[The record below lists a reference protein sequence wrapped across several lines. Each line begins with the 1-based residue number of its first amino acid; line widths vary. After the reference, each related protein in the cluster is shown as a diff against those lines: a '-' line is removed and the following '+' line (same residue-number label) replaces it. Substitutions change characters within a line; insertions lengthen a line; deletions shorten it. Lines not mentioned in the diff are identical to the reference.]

1 MPERMRTGTTG
12 GTLRI
17 MPAMQGKKVLL
28 GVTGGIAAYKSP
40 DLVRRLREQ
49 GAEVQVV
56 LTAGAREFVTPMT
69 FQAVSG
75 REVRSDLWDP
85 EAEKAMSHIELARWA
100 DIVIIAPATADFVA
114 RLATGQADDLLTTLC
129 LATGAPIALAPA
141 MNRLMWANAATQA
154 NVATLKSRGIHIWG
168 PGEGDQACGEVGA
181 GRMLEPTQL
190 AALAAN
196 AIAPSGPLA
205 GKRVLLTAGPT
216 RERIDPVRFIS
227 NRSSGKMGF
236 AVAAAARDLG
246 ADVTIVSGP
255 VNLATPPGVKRVDV
269 ESAADMHEA
278 VMRNLDGVD
287 IFIATAAVADY
298 RPAFPVE
305 NKIKKTSESMDLQ
318 MERTVDILAA
328 VAARV
333 GVARPF
339 VVGFAAETD
348 SVEQYAK
355 QKLLKKNL
363 DMIAANE
370 VGHDKVFEKDDNAL
384 LVFWRDGRRDL
395 PRAPK
400 IQLARDLVALI
411 AERYTERKSGSR
423 LASITA

>member
-1 MPERMRTGTTG
+1 MKAK
-12 GTLRI
+12 RI
-17 MPAMQGKKVLL
+17 LL

-56 LTAGAREFVTPMT
+56 LTSGAREFVTPMT

-75 REVRSDLWDP
+75 RDVRSDLWDP

-100 DIVIIAPATADFVA
+100 DFILIAPATADFIA

-129 LATGAPIALAPA
+129 LASGAPIALAPA
-141 MNRLMWANAATQA
+141 MNRLMWSNPATQA
-154 NVATLKSRGIHIWG
+154 NVNTLKSRGIHVWG

-190 AALAAN
+190 AAFVTN
-196 AIAPSGPLA
+196 AVAPTGPLA

-236 AVAAAARDLG
+236 AVAAAARELG
-246 ADVTIVSGP
+246 AEVTIVAGP
-255 VNLATPPGVKRVDV
+255 VNLATPPGIKRVDV
-269 ESAADMHEA
+269 ESAADMLNA
-278 VMRNLDGVD
+278 VLANLDGTD

-298 RPAFPVE
+298 RPANPVE
-305 NKIKKTSESMDLQ
+305 CKIKKTSESMDIK
-318 MERTVDILAA
+318 MERTVDILAT
-328 VAARV
+328 VAARH
-333 GVARPF
+333 GAARPF

-348 SVEQYAK
+348 SVEQYAR

-384 LVFWRDGRRDL
+384 LVLCRSGRHEL
-395 PRAPK
+395 PHAPK
-400 IQLARDLVALI
+400 VALARDLVALI
-411 AERYTERKSGSR
+411 AQNYAARESGT
-423 LASITA
+423 LATSVTA

>member
-1 MPERMRTGTTG
+1 
-12 GTLRI
+12 
-17 MPAMQGKKVLL
+17 MQGKRVLL

-40 DLVRRLREQ
+40 DLVRRLREL

-100 DIVIIAPATADFVA
+100 DFVIIAPATADFLA

-129 LATGAPIALAPA
+129 LATDRPIAVAPA
-141 MNRLMWANAATQA
+141 MNRLMWSNPATQA
-154 NVATLKSRGIHIWG
+154 NVATLTARGVHVWG
-168 PGEGDQACGEVGA
+168 PGEGDQACGETGA

-190 AALAAN
+190 AGFVSGS
-196 AIAPSGPLA
+196 IAPTGPLA

-227 NRSSGKMGF
+227 NCSSGKMGF
-236 AVAAAARDLG
+236 AVAAAARDAG
-246 ADVTIVSGP
+246 ADVTIVCGP
-255 VNLATPPGVKRVDV
+255 VSLTTPPGVKRIDV
-269 ESAADMHEA
+269 ESAADMLNA
-278 VMRNLDGVD
+278 VLKNLDGVD
-287 IFIATAAVADY
+287 IFVATAAVADY
-298 RPAFPVE
+298 RPVKPAGS
-305 NKIKKTSESMDLQ
+305 KIKKTSESMDLQ
-318 MERTVDILAA
+318 MERTVDILAT

-333 GVARPF
+333 GLARPF

-348 SVEQYAK
+348 SVEQYAR

-384 LVFWRDGRRDL
+384 LVLWRDGSREL
-395 PRAPK
+395 PNAPK
-400 IQLARDLVALI
+400 VALARDLVALI
-411 AERYTERKSGSR
+411 AERYVERKAVR
-423 LASITA
+423 LASVQA

>member
-1 MPERMRTGTTG
+1 MH
-12 GTLRI
+12 
-17 MPAMQGKKVLL
+17 GKRVLL

-56 LTAGAREFVTPMT
+56 LTSGAREFVTPMT

-100 DIVIIAPATADFVA
+100 DFVIIAPATADFIA

-129 LATGAPIALAPA
+129 LATSAPIALAPA

-154 NVATLKSRGIHIWG
+154 NVATLKSRGIHVWG
-168 PGEGDQACGEVGA
+168 PGQGDQACGEVGA
-181 GRMLEPTQL
+181 GRMLEPLEL
-190 AALAAN
+190 AGNVAN
-196 AIAPSGPLA
+196 SIAPTGPLA

-236 AVAAAARDLG
+236 ALAAAAREAG
-246 ADVTIVSGP
+246 ADVTIVCGP
-255 VNLATPPGVKRVDV
+255 VTLPTPAGVKRIDV
-269 ESAADMHEA
+269 ESAADMLNA
-278 VMRNLDGVD
+278 VMKNIDGVD
-287 IFIATAAVADY
+287 IFVATAAVADY
-298 RPAFPVE
+298 RPANPVE
-305 NKIKKTSESMDLQ
+305 SKIKKTSESMDLK
-318 MERTVDILAA
+318 MERTVDILAT

-333 GVARPF
+333 GAARPF

-348 SVEQYAK
+348 SVEQYAR

-384 LVFWRDGRRDL
+384 LVLWRDGRREL
-395 PRAPK
+395 PHAPK
-400 IQLARDLVALI
+400 VTLARDLVALV
-411 AERYTERKSGSR
+411 AEIYADRKASPR
-423 LASITA
+423 LTSVSA